1 MASPALMNNYGA
13 RSTTLVRGDGCYL
26 WDNQQR
32 RYLDALS
39 GIAVCGLGHSHP
51 EVAVAI
57 AEQAR
62 TLVHCSNYFNIP
74 EQEQLAEKLQALSG
88 MSNMVFGNSGAEA
101 NEAAIKLARL
111 HGHRKGIAN
120 PTIAVANQS
129 FHGRTL
135 ATLSATGNPKVHAG
149 FEPLVSG
156 FARVPYDNVAAV
168 AAAGDANPDICAV
181 MVEPIQGEGG
191 IRVPA
196 KDYLEQLR
204 ALCDQRDWLLICDEI
219 QTGNGR
225 TGRYFAYQHSA
236 IVPDVVTTAKGL
248 GNGMPIGVCLVAGR
262 ADGLMQPGSHGTT
275 FGGNPLACAA
285 ALATIRV
292 IERDQLAT
300 RAAELGLYFSTA
312 FCEQIGDHPAVRE
325 IRGVGLMIGIELQR
339 DCGELFQWALDA
351 GLVLNVTAGN
361 TIRLLPALTMSNAQA
376 DQVIATVIALIDR
389 HHTTTAQAD

>member
-1 MASPALMNNYGA
+1 MASPAVMNNYGA

-26 WDNQQR
+26 WDDQQR
-32 RYLDALS
+32 RYLDALA

-51 EVAVAI
+51 EVAAAI
-57 AEQAR
+57 ADQAG
-62 TLVHCSNYFNIP
+62 TLLHCSNYFNIP
-74 EQEQLAEKLQALSG
+74 KQEQLADKLQALSG

-111 HGHRKGIAN
+111 HGHRNGIAN
-120 PTIAVANQS
+120 PTVVVANQS

-156 FARVPYDNVAAV
+156 FCRVAYNDIAAIE
-168 AAAGDANPDICAV
+168 AAAAANPDICAV

-191 IRVPA
+191 IRVPD
-196 KDYLEQLR
+196 KDYLQKIR
-204 ALCDQRDWLLICDEI
+204 ALCDSHDWLMICDEI

-236 IVPDVVTTAKGL
+236 ILPDVVTTAKGL

-285 ALATIRV
+285 ALATINV
-292 IERDQLAT
+292 IERDQLAA
-300 RAAELGLYFSTA
+300 RAAELGLYFASA
-312 FCEQIGDHPAVRE
+312 FCEQIGSHPAVKE
-325 IRGVGLMIGIELQR
+325 IRGVGLMIGIELHR
-339 DCGELFQWALDA
+339 DCGELFQWALEA
-351 GLVLNVTAGN
+351 GVVLNVTAGN

-376 DQVIATVIALIDR
+376 DQVIAAVIALIDQ
-389 HHTTTAQAD
+389 HHAQTAQAD